1 MFSKI
6 LSTVFGSKNSREL
19 KRLSAIVKKINS
31 YSDDF
36 KKLSDE
42 ELAGKTPYF
51 KELLEKGQSL
61 DSILPEA
68 FATAREAATRVLG
81 MRHYDCQLIGGMVL
95 NGGNIAE
102 MRTGEGK
109 TLVGTLPVYLNA
121 LTGKGVHVVT
131 VNDYLV
137 TRDAAWMKPL
147 YEFLGLTVGTVVSRQ
162 PAHEKQAAYQCD
174 ITYCTNNELGFD
186 YLRDNMCFR
195 LQDRAQRGHAFALV
209 DEVDSILIDEARTPL
224 IISGPS
230 VDSSEMYR
238 QIAQITPALQPAPPG
253 SDPKEGPVEGD
264 FMIDEKNRTIELT
277 DAGHEKI
284 EGLLIDAGL
293 LKEGDSLYSAT
304 NLGLLHHIQAGLK
317 ALFLFHKDDHYL
329 IQNGKIVIIDEH
341 TGRLMPGRRWS
352 DGIHQSI
359 EAKEGLKI
367 EQENQ
372 TLASTT
378 FQNYFRLYDKLA
390 GMTGTADT
398 EAYEFHQ
405 IYGLDVVVIPT
416 NKPTVRKDYDD
427 QLFMTKGEKL
437 NAVVEDIMENNKLGR
452 PVLVGTRS
460 VESSE
465 EVSKVL
471 KKNKIPHQVLNAK
484 LHDREAQIVAEA
496 GRPGAVT
503 IATNM
508 AGRGTDI
515 MLGGS
520 WKTEVEQLDNPTPEQ
535 IEKIKADWQ
544 TRHDAVKESGGLH
557 IISTERHESRRI
569 DNQLRGR
576 SGRQGDPGSS
586 RFYLSLDD
594 ELMRIFAA
602 ERMRNMIRSVGMEEG
617 EAIEHRWV
625 TRLIENAQRKVEN
638 HNFDMRKNL
647 LEYDNVANEQR
658 QIIYHQR
665 NEILEAEDFSDFVD
679 GFFEDAVFG
688 FVETLSY
695 GQVNVKAESALS
707 WKQELD
713 QAFFQDIPVQTLIE
727 KQPNHAKAVSVRTL
741 AEDIYHAVLE
751 THKAKLGMLD
761 ERQKNQIEREVTLS
775 VLDRLWKE
783 HLLSMDHLRQG
794 IHLRGYAQKNPK
806 QEYKR
811 ESHEL
816 FQRLLGNIRGEVV
829 SMLCAMQIRSPEE
842 VNQFEEQELAARED
856 EKEQSHSGSSL
867 EAEDDAQSKDLTTYN
882 GVKVSRNDPCPCGSG
897 KKFKRCHG
905 SVVQAD

>member
-1 MFSKI
+1 MFSKV
-6 LSTVFGSKNSREL
+6 LSSVFGSKNAREL
-19 KRLSAIVKKINS
+19 KRLSAVVKKINGFEEQFRS
-31 YSDDF
+31 
-36 KKLSDE
+36 LSDE
-42 ELAGKTPYF
+42 ELAAKTPYF
-51 KELLEKGQSL
+51 KDLLAQGATL
-61 DSILPEA
+61 DAILPEA
-68 FATAREAATRVLG
+68 FAVVREAASRKLG

-95 NGGNIAE
+95 NSGKIAE

-109 TLVGTLPVYLNA
+109 TLVATLPVYLNA
-121 LTGKGVHVVT
+121 LTGRGVHVVT

-137 TRDAAWMKPL
+137 TRDAKWMQPL
-147 YEFLGLTVGTVVSRQ
+147 YEFLGLTIGTVLSRQ
-162 PAHEKQAAYQCD
+162 PSKEKQEAYEAD

-230 VDSSEMYR
+230 VDSSEMYL
-238 QIAQITPALQPAPPG
+238 QIAKITPSLSPAPLG
-253 SDPKEGPVEGD
+253 ADPKDGPVEGD
-264 FMIDEKNRTIELT
+264 FMIDEKSRSIELT
-277 DAGHEKI
+277 DDGHEKI
-284 EGLLIDAGL
+284 EGLLASAGL
-293 LKEGDSLYSAT
+293 LAEGDSLYSAI

-317 ALFLFHKDDHYL
+317 ALFLFQRDVHYL
-329 IQNGKIVIIDEH
+329 VQGGKVVIIDEH

-378 FQNYFRLYDKLA
+378 FQNYFRLYDKLG

-405 IYGLDVVVIPT
+405 IYALDVVVIPT
-416 NKPTVRKDYDD
+416 NKPTIRADHED
-427 QLFMTKGEKL
+427 QLFMTKAEKL
-437 NAVVEDIMENNKLGR
+437 SAVAEDIIENNQLNR

-465 EVSKVL
+465 EVSNIL
-471 KKNKIPHQVLNAK
+471 KKRKIPHQILNAK
-484 LHDREAQIVAEA
+484 LHDKEAQIVAQA
-496 GRPGAVT
+496 GRPGSVT

-515 MLGGS
+515 VLGGS
-520 WKTEVEQLDNPTPEQ
+520 WQAEINELEDPTDAQ
-535 IEKIKADWQ
+535 IEALKAQWQ
-544 TRHDAVKESGGLH
+544 IRHDAVKEAGGLH
-557 IISTERHESRRI
+557 IISAERHESRRI

-602 ERMRNMIRSVGMEEG
+602 ERMRNMIRTVGMEEG
-617 EAIEHRWV
+617 EAIEHPWV
-625 TRLIENAQRKVEN
+625 TRLIENAQRKVES

-658 QIIYHQR
+658 QIIYQQR
-665 NEILEAEDFSDFVD
+665 NEILESDDFSEFVD
-679 GFFEDAVFG
+679 GFFEDAVAG
-688 FVETLSY
+688 TIDSLSY
-695 GQVNVKAESALS
+695 SQVNVSEASVLKWQAELEAL
-707 WKQELD
+707 
-713 QAFFQDIPVQTLIE
+713 FFQSMDLKALVDQQASAPKVVNTRLIAQGVFE
-727 KQPNHAKAVSVRTL
+727 LVMN
-741 AEDIYHAVLE
+741 E
-751 THKAKLGMLD
+751 HKNKLKLLD
-761 ERQKNQIEREVTLS
+761 DTQRNQIEREVTLS

-783 HLLSMDHLRQG
+783 HLLAMDQLRQG

-829 SMLCAMQIRSPEE
+829 STLCALQIRSPDE
-842 VNQFEEQELAARED
+842 VKAFEEQELAARVD
-856 EKEQSHSGSSL
+856 EIEQ
-867 EAEDDAQSKDLTTYN
+867 AQILGAQEEVKADLGTFN
-882 GVKVSRNDPCPCGSG
+882 GKKVSRNDPCPCGSG
-897 KKFKRCHG
+897 KKFKHCHG
-905 SVVQAD
+905 AVTRTG